1 MSCADVAYARNRQGY
16 VFKALTDKAKR
27 AMGEFLGGPWQIAA
41 GVYWSEVS
49 DDRLEG
55 AISRLR
61 SMNLRVEERSGSVG
75 EVVRGPKRVDV
86 SKYLA

>member
-1 MSCADVAYARNRQGY
+1 MDVAYARNRQGY
-16 VFKALTDKAKR
+16 AFKALTDKARR

-41 GVYWSEVS
+41 EVYWSEVS

-55 AISRLR
+55 TIARLR
-61 SMNLRVEERSGSVG
+61 SMGLRVEERAGAVGKVVGGS
-75 EVVRGPKRVDV
+75 KRVDA